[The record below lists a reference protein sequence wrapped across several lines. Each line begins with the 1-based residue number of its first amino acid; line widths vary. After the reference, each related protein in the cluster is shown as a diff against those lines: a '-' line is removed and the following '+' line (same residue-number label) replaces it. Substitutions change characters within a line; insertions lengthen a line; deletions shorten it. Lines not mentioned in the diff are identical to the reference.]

1 MIDHTSF
8 AVKDFEKSLIFY
20 DKSLAVLGY
29 ERTIDINI
37 PDVKVSG
44 YGSPQSTRPSFWI
57 SDRGFNLSE
66 EIGNALG
73 VHLAFMAP
81 SAEAVNQWYKI
92 CLELGGKDNGAPGPR
107 IHYHP
112 GYYGAFIIDP
122 NGWRIEACF
131 HKYDGAIK

>member
-20 DKSLAVLGY
+20 DKSLGALGY
-29 ERTIDINI
+29 ERIRNI
-37 PDVKVSG
+37 EVPEAKVAG
-44 YGSPQSTRPSFWI
+44 YGKPPKPSFWL
-57 SDRGFNLSE
+57 SNTGYDLSE

-73 VHLAFMAP
+73 VHIAFSAP
-81 SAEAVNQWYKI
+81 SVEAVNEWYKI

-107 IHYHP
+107 ANYHL
-112 GYYGAFIIDP
+112 GYYGAFIVDP

-131 HKYDGAIK
+131 HQYQP

>member
-8 AVKDFEKSLIFY
+8 AVKNFEKSLAFY
-20 DKSLAVLGY
+20 DKSLKALGY
-29 ERTIDINI
+29 DRMVNIDI
-37 PDVKVSG
+37 PEVKVVG
-44 YGSPQSTRPSFWI
+44 YGITTRPRPSFWI
-57 SDRGFNLSE
+57 SDRGFNPAE

-73 VHLAFMAP
+73 VHLAFAAP
-81 SAEAVNQWYKI
+81 SVEAVNEWYKI

-107 IHYHP
+107 VHYHP

-131 HKYDGAIK
+131 HQYQPI

>member
-8 AVKDFEKSLIFY
+8 AVSNFEASLKFY
-20 DKSLAVLGY
+20 DKSLNTLGY
-29 ERTIDINI
+29 ERIINIDI
-37 PDVKVSG
+37 PDVKVAG
-44 YGSPQSTRPSFWI
+44 FGKPPKPSFWL
-57 SDRGFNLSE
+57 SDRGYNPSE

-73 VHLAFMAP
+73 VHVAFLAP
-81 SAEAVNQWYKI
+81 SVEAVNKWYQT

-107 IHYHP
+107 AHYHP

-131 HKYDGAIK
+131 HQYEAT

>member
-8 AVKDFEKSLIFY
+8 AVKNFEKSLMFY
-20 DKSLAVLGY
+20 DKSLATLGY
-29 ERTIDINI
+29 DRLINIDI
-37 PDVKVSG
+37 PEVKAAG
-44 YGSPQSTRPSFWI
+44 YGIQHKPRPSFWL
-57 SDRGFNLSE
+57 SDRGNNPAE

-73 VHLAFMAP
+73 VHLAFEAP
-81 SAEAVNQWYKI
+81 SVEAVNQWYKI

-107 IHYHP
+107 AHYHS

-131 HKYDGAIK
+131 HQYVAP